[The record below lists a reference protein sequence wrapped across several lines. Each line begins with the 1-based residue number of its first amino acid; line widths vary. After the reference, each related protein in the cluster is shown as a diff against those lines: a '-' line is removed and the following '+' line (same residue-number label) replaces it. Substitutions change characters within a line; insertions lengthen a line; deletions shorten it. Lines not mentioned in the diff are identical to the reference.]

1 MAVYGGTRDGETEK
15 EGGGGGAGLGGD
27 NGGVESVYS
36 ARRRTVANGPRGVVP
51 DPTVVRL
58 LARLAIGSS
67 EDLSV
72 DAFED

>member
-1 MAVYGGTRDGETEK
+1 MLSLR
-15 EGGGGGAGLGGD
+15 
-27 NGGVESVYS
+27 ESVVKLS
-36 ARRRTVANGPRGVVP
+36 EVQVAP

-72 DAFED
+72 AEFED